1 MAFQSVMKSM
11 LNVGYEE
18 EEVVA
23 VVSLLAGVILIG
35 DIVSSEESSE
45 YTLHKPSTKCYIW
58 GIIYAVIEVNL
69 RPQQLETPRQTNGVY
84 VTVCYC
90 TLSRDNS
97 T

>member
-45 YTLHKPSTKCYIW
+45 YTAQAT
-58 GIIYAVIEVNL
+58 
-69 RPQQLETPRQTNGVY
+69 
-84 VTVCYC
+84 
-90 TLSRDNS
+90 D
-97 T
+97 